1 MQNLVARWDQ
11 WKVTSLL
18 KINMAIAFLILL
30 SHVGGALVYISKSA
44 EPKPSL
50 LSFASWDDL
59 VAVLLLVSG
68 IAGLV
73 NAQLQSRVLRLH
85 AIVLS
90 LLAVGWI
97 YWGFALAIGG
107 LPPATKFVWNP
118 IFFAFLC
125 AWPVYLLRRTFLAS
139 RLSSSVALNY
149 SHVLVA
155 GGTLLLSAAIMY
167 RMANV

>member
-1 MQNLVARWDQ
+1 MHDLVARWDQ
-11 WKVTSLL
+11 WKVANLL
-18 KINMAIAFLILL
+18 KVNLAIAFLILL
-30 SHVGGALVYISKSA
+30 SHIGGALVYISKSE
-44 EPKPSL
+44 EPKPSI

-59 VAVLLLVSG
+59 VAVLLLISA
-68 IAGLV
+68 IAALV
-73 NAQLQSRVLRLH
+73 NAQLQSRVLRIH

-90 LLAVGWI
+90 LFALGWI

-107 LPPATKFVWNP
+107 LPQATNFVWNP

-125 AWPVYLLRRTFLAS
+125 AWPVYLLRRTFLAD
-139 RLSSSVALNY
+139 RLSSSFALNY